1 MTGGA
6 GDRPGETKA
15 GSMTDPLAGGRTT
28 TDVLLEMV
36 AANRAGKRAG
46 LYSVCSAERFVL
58 EAAMA
63 QAATDHTL
71 VCVESTCNQVNQF
84 GGYTGLTP
92 AGFRDFVTQV
102 AVETGFD
109 PARVI
114 LGGDHLGPH
123 VWRAEPA
130 AKAMAKARDLVRDCV
145 LAGYTKIHLDT
156 SMRVGGDPGAPG
168 SPPDDTLVAQ
178 RAAELAAVT
187 EAAWGEL
194 PAGSPPPLY
203 VVGTEV
209 PVPGGETAGAAAPA
223 VTTPQR
229 ATRTL
234 ELTGAAFSARGLDA
248 AWERVIALVVQ
259 PGVEFG
265 SDSVCAYD
273 RPKARALVDWLE
285 RQRPLLFEAHSTDY
299 QSPAALARLVD
310 AHFAILKVGPALTH
324 AFCEAV
330 FELEGT
336 ERELL
341 GTGAA
346 GAGGTTAGAGLSH
359 LRETVERAL
368 IDDPSHW
375 RPYAAGES
383 AEQRALAAFGY
394 SDRVRYYWARPDV
407 RAALA
412 RLLANLSARR
422 ATATPPASL
431 IGERIGAVIEPYA
444 KACGPR

>member
-1 MTGGA
+1 
-6 GDRPGETKA
+6 
-15 GSMTDPLAGGRTT
+15 MTDPLAGGRTT

-36 AANRAGKRAG
+36 AANRAGKRIG

-71 VCVESTCNQVNQF
+71 VCIESTCNQVNQF

-92 AGFRDFVTQV
+92 AGFRDLVTQI

-109 PARVI
+109 PARVV

-123 VWRAEPA
+123 AWRAEPA
-130 AKAMAKARDLVRDCV
+130 AQAMAKARDLVCGCV

-156 SMRVGGDPGAPG
+156 SMHLGGDPGAPG

-178 RAAELAAVT
+178 RTAELAAVA
-187 EAAWGEL
+187 EAAWGGL

-209 PVPGGETAGAAAPA
+209 PVPGGETAGAGVPA
-223 VTTPQR
+223 VTTPPR

-234 ELTGAAFSARGLDA
+234 ELTGAAFGARGLEA

-285 RQRPLLFEAHSTDY
+285 GQPPLLFEAHSTDY
-299 QSPAALARLVD
+299 QSAGALARLVED
-310 AHFAILKVGPALTH
+310 HFAILKVGPALTH

-330 FELEGT
+330 FELEGE
-336 ERELL
+336 ERALL
-341 GTGAA
+341 STGAGATNA
-346 GAGGTTAGAGLSH
+346 GADLSR
-359 LRETVERAL
+359 LRETVERAM
-368 IDDPSHW
+368 IDEPGYW

-383 AEQRALAAFGY
+383 AGQRALAAFGY

-407 RAALA
+407 HAALG
-412 RLLANLSARR
+412 RLLGNLSARR
-422 ATATPPASL
+422 ATAAAPATF
-431 IGERIGAVIEPYA
+431 IRDRIGAVIEPYA

>member
-1 MTGGA
+1 MA
-6 GDRPGETKA
+6 
-15 GSMTDPLAGGRTT
+15 DPLAGGRTT

-36 AANRAGKRAG
+36 ASNRAGERVG

-71 VCVESTCNQVNQF
+71 VCVESTCNQVNQY
-84 GGYTGLTP
+84 GGYTGMAP
-92 AGFRDFVTQV
+92 AGFRDFVVQV
-102 AVETGFD
+102 AGETGFD
-109 PARVI
+109 PAHVI

-123 VWRAEPA
+123 AWRTEPS

-145 LAGYTKIHLDT
+145 LAGYTKIHLDA

-168 SPPDDTLVAQ
+168 SPPDDTLVAE
-178 RAAELAAVT
+178 RTAELAAVA
-187 EAAWGEL
+187 EAAWGGL
-194 PAGSPPPLY
+194 PAGSSPPLY

-209 PVPGGETAGAAAPA
+209 PVPGGETAGAGAPA

-229 ATRTL
+229 AAHTL
-234 ELTGAAFSARGLDA
+234 ELTGAAFSAHGLEA

-265 SDSVCAYD
+265 SEVVCAYD
-273 RPKARALVDWLE
+273 RQKASALVDWLE

-299 QSPAALARLVD
+299 QSAAALAQLVED
-310 AHFAILKVGPALTH
+310 HFAVLKVGPALTH

-330 FELEGT
+330 LELERE

-341 GTGAA
+341 GA
-346 GAGGTTAGAGLSH
+346 AGAGLSR
-359 LRETVERAL
+359 LRETLERAMV
-368 IDDPSHW
+368 DDPGHW
-375 RPYAAGES
+375 RPYAADES

-394 SDRVRYYWARPDV
+394 SDRVRYYWALPDV
-407 RAALA
+407 RDALA
-412 RLLANLSARR
+412 RLLRNLSAQRV
-422 ATATPPASL
+422 AAAPPASL
-431 IGERIGAVIEPYA
+431 IRDRILAVIEPYA
-444 KACGPR
+444 NACGMR

>member
-1 MTGGA
+1 
-6 GDRPGETKA
+6 
-15 GSMTDPLAGGRTT
+15 MTDPLAGGRTT

-36 AANRAGKRAG
+36 AANRAGEQVG
-46 LYSVCSAERFVL
+46 LYSICSAERFVL

-63 QAATDHTL
+63 RAATDQAL
-71 VCVESTCNQVNQF
+71 VCAESTCNQVNQF

-102 AVETGFD
+102 AVESGFD
-109 PARVI
+109 PVRVI

-130 AKAMAKARDLVRDCV
+130 AQAMAKARDLVCGCV

-156 SMRVGGDPGAPG
+156 SMQLGGDPGAPG
-168 SPPDDTLVAQ
+168 SSPDDTLVAQ
-178 RAAELAAVT
+178 RTAELAAAA
-187 EAAWGEL
+187 EAAWGGL
-194 PAGSPPPLY
+194 PAGSPLPLY

-209 PVPGGETAGAAAPA
+209 PVPGGETAGAGAPA

-234 ELTGAAFSARGLDA
+234 ELTAAAFAARGLEA

-265 SDSVCAYD
+265 SDSVCVYD
-273 RPKARALVDWLE
+273 RPKAHALVDWLE

-299 QSPAALARLVD
+299 QSPAALAQLVED
-310 AHFAILKVGPALTH
+310 HFAILKVGPALTH

-330 FELEGT
+330 FELEDK

-341 GTGAA
+341 GAGGAS
-346 GAGGTTAGAGLSH
+346 GTTASAGLSH

-368 IDDPSHW
+368 VDNPSHW

-412 RLLANLSARR
+412 RLLGNLSARR
-422 ATATPPASL
+422 ATAAPPASL
-431 IGERIGAVIEPYA
+431 IRDRIGAVIGPYA

>member
-1 MTGGA
+1 
-6 GDRPGETKA
+6 
-15 GSMTDPLAGGRTT
+15 MTDPLAGRRTT

-36 AANRAGKRAG
+36 ASNRAGERVG

-123 VWRAEPA
+123 AWRAEPA

-145 LAGYTKIHLDT
+145 LARYTKIHLDT

-178 RAAELAAVT
+178 RAAELAAVA
-187 EAAWGEL
+187 EAAWGGL

-209 PVPGGETAGAAAPA
+209 PVPGGETAGAGAPA

-234 ELTGAAFSARGLDA
+234 ELTGAAFSARGLGA

-285 RQRPLLFEAHSTDY
+285 GQRPLLFEAHSTDY
-299 QSPAALARLVD
+299 QSAAALARLVED
-310 AHFAILKVGPALTH
+310 HFAILKVGPALTH

-330 FELEGT
+330 FELEGE

-341 GTGAA
+341 GA
-346 GAGGTTAGAGLSH
+346 AGAGLSR

-368 IDDPSHW
+368 ATDPGHW

-412 RLLANLSARR
+412 RLLGNLSARR
-422 ATATPPASL
+422 ATAAPPPTL
-431 IGERIGAVIEPYA
+431 IRDRIGAVIEPYA
-444 KACGPR
+444 KACGSR

>member
-1 MTGGA
+1 
-6 GDRPGETKA
+6 
-15 GSMTDPLAGGRTT
+15 MTDPLAGGRTT

-36 AANRAGKRAG
+36 ASNRAGERVG

-123 VWRAEPA
+123 AWRAEPA

-145 LAGYTKIHLDT
+145 LARYTKIHLDT

-178 RAAELAAVT
+178 RAAELAAVA
-187 EAAWGEL
+187 EAAWGGL

-209 PVPGGETAGAAAPA
+209 PVPGGETAGAGAPA

-234 ELTGAAFSARGLDA
+234 ELTGAAFSARGLGA

-285 RQRPLLFEAHSTDY
+285 GQRPLLFEAHSTDY
-299 QSPAALARLVD
+299 QSPAALAQLVED
-310 AHFAILKVGPALTH
+310 HFAILKVGPALTH

-330 FELEGT
+330 FELEGE

-341 GTGAA
+341 GA
-346 GAGGTTAGAGLSH
+346 AGAGLSR

-368 IDDPSHW
+368 VSDPGNW

-412 RLLANLSARR
+412 RLLGNLSARR
-422 ATATPPASL
+422 ATSAAPATF
-431 IGERIGAVIEPYA
+431 IRDRIGAVIEPYA

>member
-1 MTGGA
+1 
-6 GDRPGETKA
+6 
-15 GSMTDPLAGGRTT
+15 MTDPLAGGRTT

-36 AANRAGKRAG
+36 ASNRAGERVG

-123 VWRAEPA
+123 AWRAEPA

-145 LAGYTKIHLDT
+145 LARYTKIHLDT

-168 SPPDDTLVAQ
+168 SLPDDTLVAQ
-178 RAAELAAVT
+178 RAAELAAVA
-187 EAAWGEL
+187 EAAWGGL

-209 PVPGGETAGAAAPA
+209 PVPGGETAGAGAPA

-234 ELTGAAFSARGLDA
+234 ELTGAAFSARGLGA
-248 AWERVIALVVQ
+248 AWGRVIALVVQ

-285 RQRPLLFEAHSTDY
+285 GQRPLLFEAHSTDY
-299 QSPAALARLVD
+299 QSAAALARLVED
-310 AHFAILKVGPALTH
+310 HFAILKVGPALTH

-330 FELEGT
+330 FELEGE

-341 GTGAA
+341 GA
-346 GAGGTTAGAGLSH
+346 AGAGLSR

-368 IDDPSHW
+368 VSDPGHW

-412 RLLANLSARR
+412 RLLGNLSARR
-422 ATATPPASL
+422 ATAAPPPTL
-431 IGERIGAVIEPYA
+431 IRDRIGAVIEPYA
-444 KACGPR
+444 KACGSR